1 MWQLGC
7 TWRLISQRLIET
19 FLICAA
25 QTIAVQ
31 PTPSIASASCSP
43 GPGAL
48 TIISCPH
55 LVEMEEGQELKRQV
69 EGHQKRRQRWGQE
82 RPLRLEDCPWK
93 QVRQLGQSAFFRLSA
108 PLSSKTRALCRSGRR
123 AKVVIGTSK
132 WKNVCAL
139 EGGPSQSRSFLS
151 TWSRAWGT
159 VLARDRSLN
168 E

>member
-1 MWQLGC
+1 MWQPGC
-7 TWRLISQRLIET
+7 AWRLISQRLLET

-31 PTPSIASASCSP
+31 PIPSTASASCSA

-48 TIISCPH
+48 TIISCSH
-55 LVEMEEGQELKRQV
+55 LAEMEEGQELKRQV
-69 EGHQKRRQRWGQE
+69 EGHQKRQWRRGQE
-82 RPLRLEDCPWK
+82 RPLWLEDCPWK
-93 QVRQLGQSAFFRLSA
+93 QVRQLGQSAFFHFPA
-108 PLSSKTRALCRSGRR
+108 PLSSKTHALCRSGRR

-132 WKNVCAL
+132 WKNVRAL
-139 EGGPSQSRSFLS
+139 ERGPSQSRSFLS

-159 VLARDRSLN
+159 VLAQERSLS